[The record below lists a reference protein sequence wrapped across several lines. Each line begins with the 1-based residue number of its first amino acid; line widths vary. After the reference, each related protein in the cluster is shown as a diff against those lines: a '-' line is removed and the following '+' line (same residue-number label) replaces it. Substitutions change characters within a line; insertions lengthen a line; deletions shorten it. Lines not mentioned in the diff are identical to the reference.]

1 MKKFKRVIPFFI
13 TFILVISIVAVAWVI
28 NTTHVRSIKIK
39 SKDEG
44 VVVNV
49 RLTSESVSPSQEI
62 TVDTDFT
69 ELKPCVYENGAFYDS
84 KGNNVSENADYVRQI
99 EIMLQPEKK
108 CNLYATKTVNGDLP
122 VHIVALENE
131 ITTDTYLCQL
141 GINGRIMTLCV
152 YIDGEEYTE
161 SGTATVELELKGE

>member
-1 MKKFKRVIPFFI
+1 MKKFKRFLPIFI
-13 TFILVISIVAVAWVI
+13 TFILVICIAAVAWVI
-28 NTTHVRSIKIK
+28 NTTHIRSIKIK

-49 RLTSESVSPSQEI
+49 RLASESVSPSTEI
-62 TVDTDFT
+62 SVDTDFA

-99 EIMLQPEKK
+99 EIMLHPEKK
-108 CNLYATKTVNGDLP
+108 CNLYATSTVNGTLP
-122 VHIVALENE
+122 VKVVALENE
-131 ITTDTYLCQL
+131 ITTNTYLCQL

-161 SGTATVELELKGE
+161 SGSATLELELRGE